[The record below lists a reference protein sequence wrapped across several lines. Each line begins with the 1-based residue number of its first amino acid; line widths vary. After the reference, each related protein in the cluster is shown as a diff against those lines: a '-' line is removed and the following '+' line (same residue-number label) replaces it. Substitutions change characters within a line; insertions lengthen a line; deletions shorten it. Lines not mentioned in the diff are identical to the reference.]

1 MRCATLLNSLFS
13 LLLASLLAAPAGQ
26 TIIYRFDEFMSL
38 FMKVYVR
45 EEEGKGE
52 HCNLML
58 QQCCGLHG
66 EARQVVKAR
75 RNR

>member
-38 FMKVYVR
+38 FMKVYVG

-52 HCNLML
+52 HCMRML
-58 QQCCGLHG
+58 QQWCGAHG